1 MSSLTL
7 IRWGG
12 LAAVVAGLLFII
24 VTLINLLNLIIEQ
37 GPSVLLVSTTQLG
50 GALLLFGLVGLYFRW
65 SEAIG
70 IAGLIGFVF
79 AFFGAAL
86 ALGGSV
92 WANLVS
98 VLGWALLG
106 IACLQARVYPGVAA
120 MLLLIGTLLT
130 AIFFSAVMLGGAPVG
145 ILAYMGIVATIIFY
159 MAVVWLGFSLFTGS
173 SEEALEQTPHAR

>member
-70 IAGLIGFVF
+70 IAGLIGFV
-79 AFFGAAL
+79 
-86 ALGGSV
+86 
-92 WANLVS
+92 
-98 VLGWALLG
+98 
-106 IACLQARVYPGVAA
+106 PGVAA